1 MSYQALYRVWRPQRF
16 DELVGQQIVTQTLK
30 NAIITHQISH
40 AYLFAGPRGTGKT
53 SAAKIFAK
61 AVNCHH
67 SKDGEPCNKCE
78 ICKAITNGQLNDVIE
93 IDAASNNGVEEI
105 RDIRD
110 KAKYAPTQADYKV
123 YIIDEVHMLST
134 GAFNA
139 LLKTLE
145 EPPAN
150 VIFILATTEPHK
162 IPLTII
168 SRVQRFDFRRISAED
183 AFKRMKFILDQ
194 KKVDYEDKALWVIAN
209 AAEGGMRDALSILD
223 QVLSFSDNQVKLD
236 DALLVTGSVTKQ
248 LLKKYFLEVC
258 QHQSATALDT
268 MKDILGEGKDGQRFI
283 EDLISFIRDVL
294 LYQESP
300 KLVDVASTGL
310 KDEDFSE
317 LGKAATATVLYQ
329 MIDELNNIQDE
340 MRFTTHPDVYLEVLT
355 VKLCQI
361 RPAQANAT
369 ASQPAAPAQSQTS
382 LAANAT
388 IKKLQ
393 NEIQQLQTTVQQLQS
408 ARQNTPVQQR
418 TQPRV
423 SQPHKA
429 RVNLNA
435 IYPILKVAKRQD
447 LTNVQN
453 LWEDMLNHLSV
464 PQRSLLHIAK
474 PVAASDHGVIV
485 AFNYSFLFQEATTDE
500 ALATDME
507 KSLQQLTGNDYRIVF
522 VPNDKWP
529 EIRRDYLKEH
539 GLSKKPSP
547 AKPKAGGTPVKAS
560 APSAPQRDNK
570 PAQASQSAAAE
581 PPLPEEPP
589 AASDDPAG
597 SDPVAAAQS
606 LFGSDIV
613 KVEND

>member
-16 DELVGQQIVTQTLK
+16 DDLIDQQVVTRTLK

-67 SKDGEPCNKCE
+67 SQDGEPCNECAT
-78 ICKAITNGQLNDVIE
+78 CKAITNGQLNDVIE

-168 SRVQRFDFRRISAED
+168 SRVQRFDFRRISSQD
-183 AFKRMKFILDQ
+183 AFDRMKYILNQ
-194 KKVDYEDKALWVIAN
+194 KKVTYDEKALWVIAN

-223 QVLSFSDNQVKLD
+223 QVLSFSDNEVKLD

-248 LLKKYFLEVC
+248 LLKQYFLQVC
-258 QHQSATALDT
+258 QREGATALDT
-268 MKDILGEGKDGQRFI
+268 MKDILAEGKDGQRFI

-300 KLVDVASTGL
+300 TLINVESTGL
-310 KDEDFSE
+310 KEADFQQLSQ
-317 LGKAATATVLYQ
+317 LASSAVLYQ
-329 MIDELNNIQDE
+329 MIDELNNIQEE

-355 VKLCQI
+355 IKLAQVKQTVAT
-361 RPAQANAT
+361 PASAT
-369 ASQPAAPAQSQTS
+369 SQPAAAPNVADD
-382 LAANAT
+382 T
-388 IKKLQ
+388 IKHLQ
-393 NEIQQLQTTVQQLQS
+393 QEIQQLQQTVKQLQAAPANNGRATPVRQKNEPPRVQQKKVHV
-408 ARQNTPVQQR
+408 NINKVYPV
-418 TQPRV
+418 
-423 SQPHKA
+423 
-429 RVNLNA
+429 LENA
-435 IYPILKVAKRQD
+435 TRQD
-447 LTNVQN
+447 LIKVRD
-453 LWEDMLNHLSV
+453 LWGDMLNMLSV
-464 PQRSLLHIAK
+464 PQRSLLHVSQ
-474 PVAASDHGVIV
+474 PVAASAVGIIV
-485 AFNYSFLFQEATTDE
+485 AFDYPFLFQQAADDMTLLKNMED
-500 ALATDME
+500 AL
-507 KSLQQLTGNDYRIVF
+507 QRLTGNERQVVF
-522 VPNDKWP
+522 VPKDKWP
-529 EIRRDYLKEH
+529 QIRKDFLQDH
-539 GLSKKPSP
+539 GFGKKGSSAGKPSS
-547 AKPKAGGTPVKAS
+547 TPQS
-560 APSAPQRDNK
+560 
-570 PAQASQSAAAE
+570 QASAAAPASSDE
-581 PPLPEEPP
+581 PPLPSEEDAPTEEAP
-589 AASDDPAG
+589 VQDEQ
-597 SDPVAAAQS
+597 VAAAQKI
-606 LFGSDIV
+606 FGSEIV
-613 KVEND
+613 KVEDN

>member
-16 DELVGQQIVTQTLK
+16 DDLVGQQIVTRTLK

-67 SKDGEPCNKCE
+67 SKDGEPCNECE

-183 AFKRMKFILDQ
+183 AFDRMKYILEQ
-194 KKVDYEDKALWVIAN
+194 KEVTYDEKALWVIAN

-223 QVLSFSDNQVKLD
+223 QVLSFSDNEVKLD

-248 LLKKYFLEVC
+248 LLKKYFIEISK
-258 QHQSATALDT
+258 HEGATALDT
-268 MKDILGEGKDGQRFI
+268 MKDILDEGKDGQRFI
-283 EDLISFIRDVL
+283 EDLISFIRDIL

-300 KLVDVASTGL
+300 SLISVESTGL
-310 KDEDFSE
+310 KKEDFEEIVQLASS
-317 LGKAATATVLYQ
+317 ATLYQ
-329 MIDELNNIQDE
+329 MIDELNNIQEE

-355 VKLCQI
+355 IKLAQI
-361 RPAQANAT
+361 EPQKNT
-369 ASQPAAPAQSQTS
+369 QSAPAVS
-382 LAANAT
+382 LTTNTEAT
-388 IKKLQ
+388 KTIEKLQ
-393 NEIQQLQTTVQQLQS
+393 QEIQQLQQTVKQLQNMPVKANRPS
-408 ARQNTPVQQR
+408 PRQQNE
-418 TQPRV
+418 QPRV
-423 SQPHKA
+423 QQKKVQ
-429 RVNLNA
+429 VNLNK
-435 IYPILKVAKRQD
+435 IYPVLENATRQD
-447 LTNVQN
+447 LINVRE
-453 LWEDMLNHLSV
+453 LWGDMLNLLSV
-464 PQRSLLHIAK
+464 PQRSLLHVSQ
-474 PVAASDHGVIV
+474 PVAASAVGIIV
-485 AFNYSFLFQEATTDE
+485 AFDYPFLFQQAADDTTLLE
-500 ALATDME
+500 NMENAL
-507 KSLQQLTGNDYRIVF
+507 QRLTGNERQVVF
-522 VPNDKWP
+522 VPKDKWP
-529 EIRRDYLKEH
+529 KIRQDFIKDH
-539 GLSKKPSP
+539 GFGNKQQKTQPSKQKPQTTEGS
-547 AKPKAGGTPVKAS
+547 GQTS
-560 APSAPQRDNK
+560 AVTSVPTE
-570 PAQASQSAAAE
+570 E
-581 PPLPEEPP
+581 PPLPPEDEALTEATSPQE
-589 AASDDPAG
+589 DNQ
-597 SDPVAAAQS
+597 VATAQK

-613 KVEND
+613 KIEDN

>member
-16 DELVGQQIVTQTLK
+16 DDLVGQQVVTRTLK

-67 SKDGEPCNKCE
+67 SEDGEPCNECT

-168 SRVQRFDFRRISAED
+168 SRVQRFDFRRISSKD
-183 AFKRMKFILDQ
+183 AFGRMKYILDQ
-194 KKVDYEDKALWVIAN
+194 KQVDYDEKALWVIAN

-223 QVLSFSDNQVKLD
+223 QVLSFSDNEVKLD

-258 QHQSATALDT
+258 QHEGATALDT
-268 MKDILGEGKDGQRFI
+268 MKDILSEGKDGQRFI

-300 KLVDVASTGL
+300 SLISIESTGL
-310 KDEDFSE
+310 KEEDFTT
-317 LGKAATATVLYQ
+317 LAQAAPAEILYQ
-329 MIDELNNIQDE
+329 MIDELNNIQEE

-355 VKLCQI
+355 IKLAQI
-361 RPAQANAT
+361 HQQSG
-369 ASQPAAPAQSQTS
+369 SQPAATKQAVADDDTVVKLQQEIYQLQQTVKQLQATPPS
-382 LAANAT
+382 SAASNAT
-388 IKKLQ
+388 TPRKT
-393 NEIQQLQTTVQQLQS
+393 NE
-408 ARQNTPVQQR
+408 
-418 TQPRV
+418 QPRV
-423 SQPHKA
+423 RQRKVH
-429 RVNLNA
+429 VNINKVYPVLENA
-435 IYPILKVAKRQD
+435 TRRD
-447 LTNVQN
+447 LDN
-453 LWEDMLNHLSV
+453 LRDLWGDMLNMLSV
-464 PQRSLLHIAK
+464 PQRSLLHVSK
-474 PVAASDHGVIV
+474 PVAASAAGVIV
-485 AFNYSFLFQEATTDE
+485 AFDYPFLFQQAADDSTLLNNMES
-500 ALATDME
+500 AL
-507 KSLQQLTGNDYRIVF
+507 QRLTGNERQVVF
-522 VPNDKWP
+522 VPKDKWP
-529 EIRRDYLKEH
+529 QIRQDFIKDH
-539 GLSKKPSP
+539 GFGKHGPKSAASTAVKTTAASP
-547 AKPKAGGTPVKAS
+547 ASV
-560 APSAPQRDNK
+560 
-570 PAQASQSAAAE
+570 PAKEEEPPE
-581 PPLPEEPP
+581 PPLPEEPTDSP
-589 AASDDPAG
+589 AEQD
-597 SDPVAAAQS
+597 DPVATAQK
-606 LFGSDIV
+606 LFGSDVV
-613 KVEND
+613 KVEDN

>member
-16 DELVGQQIVTQTLK
+16 DDLVGQQVVTRTLK
-30 NAIITHQISH
+30 NAIITNQISH

-67 SKDGEPCNKCE
+67 AKDGEPCNECA

-168 SRVQRFDFRRISAED
+168 SRVQRFDFRRISAQD
-183 AFKRMKFILDQ
+183 AFDRMKYILDQ
-194 KKVDYEDKALWVIAN
+194 KQVDYDEKALWVIAN

-223 QVLSFSDNQVKLD
+223 QVLSFSDNEVKLD

-258 QHQSATALDT
+258 EHEGATALDT

-300 KLVDVASTGL
+300 SLINVESTGL
-310 KDEDFSE
+310 KEEDFQE
-317 LGKAATATVLYQ
+317 LTKAATAETLYQ
-329 MIDELNNIQDE
+329 MIDELNNIQEE

-355 VKLCQI
+355 IKLAQI
-361 RPAQANAT
+361 QQHH
-369 ASQPAAPAQSQTS
+369 QPEAGAPSSVADETVE
-382 LAANAT
+382 
-388 IKKLQ
+388 KLQ
-393 NEIQQLQTTVQQLQS
+393 QEIQQLQQTVKQLQANPRPQ
-408 ARQNTPVQQR
+408 ARPATATPRQANEQPRVQQR
-418 TQPRV
+418 KV
-423 SQPHKA
+423 H
-429 RVNLNA
+429 VNINKVYPVLENA
-435 IYPILKVAKRQD
+435 TRQD
-447 LTNVQN
+447 LVNVRD
-453 LWEDMLNHLSV
+453 LWGDMLNMLSV
-464 PQRSLLHIAK
+464 PQRSLLHVSE
-474 PVAASDHGVIV
+474 PVAASAVGIIV
-485 AFNYSFLFQEATTDE
+485 AFNYPFLFQQAADDTTLLDNME
-500 ALATDME
+500 NAL
-507 KSLQQLTGNDYRIVF
+507 QRLTGNERQVVF
-522 VPNDKWP
+522 VPKDKWP
-529 EIRRDYLKEH
+529 QIRQDFIKDH
-539 GLSKKPSP
+539 GFGKHG
-547 AKPKAGGTPVKAS
+547 PKVADQPVKQAPAADSAS
-560 APSAPQRDNK
+560 APASPEQAPQ
-570 PAQASQSAAAE
+570 
-581 PPLPEEPP
+581 PPLPDEP
-589 AASDDPAG
+589 AAPQSAVD
-597 SDPVAAAQS
+597 DPVATAQK
-606 LFGSDIV
+606 LFGSDVV
-613 KVEND
+613 KVEDN

>member
-16 DELVGQQIVTQTLK
+16 DDLVGQQIVTRTLK

-67 SKDGEPCNKCE
+67 SKDGEPCNECE

-183 AFKRMKFILDQ
+183 AFNRMKYILDQ
-194 KKVDYEDKALWVIAN
+194 KEITYDEKALWVIAN

-223 QVLSFSDNQVKLD
+223 QVLSFSDNEVKLD

-248 LLKKYFLEVC
+248 LLKKYFLEISK
-258 QHQSATALDT
+258 HEGAAALDT
-268 MKDILGEGKDGQRFI
+268 MKDILDEGKDGQRFI
-283 EDLISFIRDVL
+283 EDLISFIRDIL
-294 LYQESP
+294 LYQELPS
-300 KLVDVASTGL
+300 LISVESTGL
-310 KDEDFSE
+310 KQEDFEEIVQLASS
-317 LGKAATATVLYQ
+317 ATLYQ
-329 MIDELNNIQDE
+329 MIDELNNIQEE

-355 VKLCQI
+355 IKLAQI
-361 RPAQANAT
+361 DPQKNIQSAPTVSSDTNTEAT
-369 ASQPAAPAQSQTS
+369 KM
-382 LAANAT
+382 
-388 IKKLQ
+388 IEKLQ
-393 NEIQQLQTTVQQLQS
+393 QEIQQLQQTVKQL
-408 ARQNTPVQQR
+408 QNTPVKASRPSPQQQNE
-418 TQPRV
+418 QPRV
-423 SQPHKA
+423 QQKKVQ
-429 RVNLNA
+429 VNLNK
-435 IYPILKVAKRQD
+435 IYPVLENATRQD
-447 LTNVQN
+447 LINVRE
-453 LWEDMLNHLSV
+453 LWGDMLNLLSV
-464 PQRSLLHIAK
+464 PQRSLLHVSQ
-474 PVAASDHGVIV
+474 PVAASAVGIIV
-485 AFNYSFLFQEATTDE
+485 AFDYPFLFQQAADDTTLLGNME
-500 ALATDME
+500 SAL
-507 KSLQQLTGNDYRIVF
+507 QRLTGNERQVVF
-522 VPNDKWP
+522 VPKDKWP
-529 EIRRDYLKEH
+529 KIRQDFIKDH
-539 GLSKKPSP
+539 GFGKNQQKTQPIIKQKTQATEGSGQPP
-547 AKPKAGGTPVKAS
+547 AGTP
-560 APSAPQRDNK
+560 APMV
-570 PAQASQSAAAE
+570 E
-581 PPLPEEPP
+581 PPLPPEDEVLTEEKSPQE
-589 AASDDPAG
+589 DNQ
-597 SDPVAAAQS
+597 VATAQK

-613 KVEND
+613 KVEDN

>member
-16 DELVGQQIVTQTLK
+16 DDLVGQQIVTRTLK

-67 SKDGEPCNKCE
+67 SKDGEPCNECE

-183 AFKRMKFILDQ
+183 AFDRMKYILEQ
-194 KKVDYEDKALWVIAN
+194 KEVTYDEKALWVIAN

-223 QVLSFSDNQVKLD
+223 QVLSFSDNEVKLD

-248 LLKKYFLEVC
+248 LLKKYFIEISK
-258 QHQSATALDT
+258 HEGATALDT
-268 MKDILGEGKDGQRFI
+268 MKDILDEGKDGQRFI
-283 EDLISFIRDVL
+283 EDLISFIRDIL

-300 KLVDVASTGL
+300 SLISVESTGL
-310 KDEDFSE
+310 KKEDFEEIVQLASS
-317 LGKAATATVLYQ
+317 ATLYQ
-329 MIDELNNIQDE
+329 MIDELNNIQEE

-355 VKLCQI
+355 IKLAQI
-361 RPAQANAT
+361 EPQKNTQSEPAVSLTTNTEAT
-369 ASQPAAPAQSQTS
+369 K
-382 LAANAT
+382 T
-388 IKKLQ
+388 IEKLQ
-393 NEIQQLQTTVQQLQS
+393 QEIQQLQQTVKQLQNMPVKAS
-408 ARQNTPVQQR
+408 RPSPRQQNE
-418 TQPRV
+418 QPRV
-423 SQPHKA
+423 QQKKVQ
-429 RVNLNA
+429 VNLNK
-435 IYPILKVAKRQD
+435 IYPVLENATRQD
-447 LTNVQN
+447 LINVRE
-453 LWEDMLNHLSV
+453 LWGDMLNLLSV
-464 PQRSLLHIAK
+464 PQRSLLHVSQ
-474 PVAASDHGVIV
+474 PVAASAVGIIV
-485 AFNYSFLFQEATTDE
+485 AFDYPFLFQQAADDTTLLENMENALQRLTGNERQVVFVPKDKWPKIRQDFIKDHGFGNKQQKTQPSKQKPQTTEGSGQTSAATPVPPEDE
-500 ALATDME
+500 ALTEAT
-507 KSLQQLTGNDYRIVF
+507 
-522 VPNDKWP
+522 
-529 EIRRDYLKEH
+529 
-539 GLSKKPSP
+539 SP
-547 AKPKAGGTPVKAS
+547 
-560 APSAPQRDNK
+560 QEDNQVAT
-570 PAQASQSAAAE
+570 AQK
-581 PPLPEEPP
+581 
-589 AASDDPAG
+589 
-597 SDPVAAAQS
+597 

-613 KVEND
+613 KIEDN

>member
-16 DELVGQQIVTQTLK
+16 DDLVGQQIVTRTLK

-67 SKDGEPCNKCE
+67 SKDGEPCNECE

-183 AFKRMKFILDQ
+183 AFNRMKYILDQ
-194 KKVDYEDKALWVIAN
+194 KEITYDEKALWVIAN

-223 QVLSFSDNQVKLD
+223 QVLSFSDNEVKLD

-248 LLKKYFLEVC
+248 LLKKYFLEISK
-258 QHQSATALDT
+258 HEGAAALDT
-268 MKDILGEGKDGQRFI
+268 MKDILDEGKDGQRFI
-283 EDLISFIRDVL
+283 EDLISFIRDIL

-300 KLVDVASTGL
+300 SLISVESTGL
-310 KDEDFSE
+310 KQEDFEEIVQLASS
-317 LGKAATATVLYQ
+317 ATLYQ
-329 MIDELNNIQDE
+329 MIDELNNIQEE

-355 VKLCQI
+355 IKLAQI
-361 RPAQANAT
+361 DPQKNIQSAPTVSSDTNTEAT
-369 ASQPAAPAQSQTS
+369 KM
-382 LAANAT
+382 
-388 IKKLQ
+388 IEKLQ
-393 NEIQQLQTTVQQLQS
+393 QEIQQLQQTVKQL
-408 ARQNTPVQQR
+408 QNTPVKASRPSPQQQNE
-418 TQPRV
+418 QPRV
-423 SQPHKA
+423 QQKKVQ
-429 RVNLNA
+429 VNLNK
-435 IYPILKVAKRQD
+435 IYPVLENATRQD
-447 LTNVQN
+447 LINVRE
-453 LWEDMLNHLSV
+453 LWGDMLNLLSV
-464 PQRSLLHIAK
+464 PQRSLLHVSQ
-474 PVAASDHGVIV
+474 PVAASAVGIIV
-485 AFNYSFLFQEATTDE
+485 AFDYPFLFQQAADDTTLLGNME
-500 ALATDME
+500 SAL
-507 KSLQQLTGNDYRIVF
+507 QRLTGNERQVVF
-522 VPNDKWP
+522 VPKDKWP
-529 EIRRDYLKEH
+529 KIRQDFIKDH
-539 GLSKKPSP
+539 GFGKNQQKTQPIIKQKTQATEGSGQPP
-547 AKPKAGGTPVKAS
+547 AGTP
-560 APSAPQRDNK
+560 APMV
-570 PAQASQSAAAE
+570 E
-581 PPLPEEPP
+581 PPLPPEDEVLTEEKSPQE
-589 AASDDPAG
+589 DNQ
-597 SDPVAAAQS
+597 VATAQK

-613 KVEND
+613 KVEDN

>member
-16 DELVGQQIVTQTLK
+16 DDLVGQQIVTRTLK

-67 SKDGEPCNKCE
+67 SKDGEPCNECE

-145 EPPAN
+145 EPPTN

-183 AFKRMKFILDQ
+183 AFNRMKYILNQ
-194 KKVDYEDKALWVIAN
+194 KKVTYDEKALWVIAN

-223 QVLSFSDNQVKLD
+223 QVLSFSDNEVKLD

-248 LLKKYFLEVC
+248 LLKKYFLEISK
-258 QHQSATALDT
+258 HEGATALDT
-268 MKDILGEGKDGQRFI
+268 MKDILDEGKDGQRFI
-283 EDLISFIRDVL
+283 EDLISFIRDIL

-300 KLVDVASTGL
+300 SLISVESTGL
-310 KDEDFSE
+310 KKEDFEEIVQLASSE
-317 LGKAATATVLYQ
+317 TLYQ
-329 MIDELNNIQDE
+329 MIDELNNIQEE

-355 VKLCQI
+355 IKLAQI
-361 RPAQANAT
+361 EPQKNVQ
-369 ASQPAAPAQSQTS
+369 SAPAVSADT
-382 LAANAT
+382 NTEAT
-388 IKKLQ
+388 KTIEKLQ
-393 NEIQQLQTTVQQLQS
+393 QEIQQLQQTVKQL
-408 ARQNTPVQQR
+408 QNTPVKASRPIPQQQNE
-418 TQPRV
+418 QPRV
-423 SQPHKA
+423 QQKKVQ
-429 RVNLNA
+429 VNLNK
-435 IYPILKVAKRQD
+435 IYPVLENATRQD
-447 LTNVQN
+447 LINVRE
-453 LWEDMLNHLSV
+453 LWGDMLNLLSV
-464 PQRSLLHIAK
+464 PQRSLLHVSQ
-474 PVAASDHGVIV
+474 PVAASAGGIIV
-485 AFNYSFLFQEATTDE
+485 AFDYPFLFQQAADDTTLLE
-500 ALATDME
+500 NMENAL
-507 KSLQQLTGNDYRIVF
+507 QRLTGNERQVVF
-522 VPNDKWP
+522 VPKDKWP
-529 EIRRDYLKEH
+529 KIRQDFIKDH
-539 GLSKKPSP
+539 GFGKN
-547 AKPKAGGTPVKAS
+547 
-560 APSAPQRDNK
+560 PQK
-570 PAQASQSAAAE
+570 GQLTKQKSQTTEGSGQTSAATPAPTDE
-581 PPLPEEPP
+581 PPLSPEDE
-589 AASDDPAG
+589 
-597 SDPVAAAQS
+597 VATEETSSQEDNQVATAQK
-606 LFGSDIV
+606 LFGSDVV
-613 KVEND
+613 KIEDN